1 MMLPNTPAAQVSI
14 QTGAR
19 GPALAIATACATG
32 ADNIAAG
39 ADLIRRGAA
48 KVALVGGSDAVI
60 TPLGMAAFAAAR
72 SLSRNNDDPAHAS
85 RPFDRDRDGFVMGE
99 GAGVLVIEEYEH
111 AVARGARIYA
121 ELLGY
126 ASTSDAHHITAP
138 REDGS
143 GLVAAIRGALAMA
156 GLRPEDVDYVNAH
169 GTSTSLNDL
178 VETRALKAALGG
190 HAYRVPISSTK
201 SMIGH
206 LLGAA
211 GAVEL
216 VVSVLS
222 LRHGFVH
229 PTANLTNPDPE
240 CDLDYVP
247 NVGRPASPRAAMSN
261 SLGFGGHNASVVV
274 GQQSPR

>member
-19 GPALAIATACATG
+19 GPVLAISTACATG
-32 ADNIAAG
+32 ADNVAVG

-48 KVALVGGSDAVI
+48 KVALVGGAAAAI
-60 TPLGMAAFAAAR
+60 TPLGIAAFAAAR

-99 GAGVLVIEEYEH
+99 GAGVLVVEEYDH

-126 ASTSDAHHITAP
+126 ASTSDAHHVTAP
-138 REDGS
+138 REDGA
-143 GLVAAIRGALAMA
+143 GLVAAIGGALAMA
-156 GLRPEDVDYVNAH
+156 GLDAPEIDYVNAH
-169 GTSTSLNDL
+169 GTSTGLNDK
-178 VETRALKAALGG
+178 VETRALKTALGE
-190 HAYRVPISSTK
+190 HAYRVPVSSTK

-216 VVSVLS
+216 VVAVLS
-222 LRHGFVH
+222 LQRGFVH
-229 PTANLTNPDPE
+229 PTINLANPDPE

-247 NVGRPASPRAAMSN
+247 NVGRAASLRVAMST
-261 SLGFGGHNASVVV
+261 SLGFGGHNASVIV
-274 GQQSPR
+274 GLR